1 MSGRERKEGPDVLS
15 DIEIAQ
21 ATKPQHISAIA
32 EKAGVPES
40 YLELYGTNKA
50 KVDYNLLT
58 DEEHAPGKL
67 ILVTAINPTP
77 AGEGKTTTTIGLADA
92 LRRRGVKSAV
102 ALREPSLGPVFG
114 VKGGAAGG
122 GYAQVIP
129 MEDINLHFTGDF
141 HAIGAANNLLAAM
154 LDNHI
159 QQGNA
164 LGIDV
169 KRITWKRV
177 VDMNDRQLRHVI
189 DGIGGKA
196 QGVPREDGFD
206 ITVASEV
213 MAILCLS
220 TSISDLKQR
229 LGEIVVGYTYDGE
242 PVRASQL
249 KAQGAMAALLKDA
262 LKPNLVQTLEH
273 TPAFVH
279 GGPFANIAHGCNS
292 VMATRMAMRFGDVAI
307 TEAGFGADLGAEKF
321 LDIKCRMTGIRPSA
335 VVVVATARA
344 LKYNGGVAKA
354 DLNTENLEALK
365 AGMPNLLRHV
375 ENIQSV
381 FGLPCVVAIN
391 RFPTDTEA
399 ELDLIASECE
409 KVGVNVRL
417 SEVWAKGGEG
427 ALELADEVMRLIE
440 EPHEFKFAYEDGTDV
455 ADALEAIATKVY
467 HADGVDFAP
476 AAKRQLAELR
486 ANGFGNLPVCVAK
499 TQYSFSDQ
507 ASALG
512 APENFRITVR
522 ELKVSAGAHF
532 VVALTGNVLTM
543 PGLPKV
549 PAAENIDV
557 DDNGVITGLF

>member
-1 MSGRERKEGPDVLS
+1 MLS
-15 DIEIAQ
+15 DIEIAHSV
-21 ATKPQHISAIA
+21 KPLPILEVAK
-32 EKAGVPES
+32 EAGVDES
-40 YLELYGTNKA
+40 HLIPYGFDKA
-50 KVDYNLLT
+50 KADYSLLNEET
-58 DEEHAPGKL
+58 DHQAKL
-67 ILVTAINPTP
+67 VLVTAINPTP

-122 GYAQVIP
+122 GYAQVVP

-169 KRITWKRV
+169 KRITWKRA
-177 VDMNDRQLRHVI
+177 VDMNDRQLRHII
-189 DGIGGKA
+189 DGLGGKA

-220 TSISDLKQR
+220 TSISDLKAR
-229 LGEIVVGYTYDGE
+229 LGEIVVGYTYAGE

-292 VMATRMAMRFGDVAI
+292 IMATRMAMRFGDVAI

-321 LDIKCRMTGIRPSA
+321 LDIKCRMTGLRPDA

-354 DLNTENLEALK
+354 DLNEENLEALR

-375 ENIQSV
+375 DNIQSV
-381 FGLPCVVAIN
+381 YGLPCVVAIN
-391 RFPTDTEA
+391 RFPSDTEV
-399 ELDLIASECE
+399 ELALIAEECE
-409 KVGVNVRL
+409 KLGVNVRL

-427 ALELADEVMRLIE
+427 ALELADEVMRLVE
-440 EPHEFKFAYEDGTDV
+440 QPHEFRFAYEDGADV
-455 ADALEAIATKVY
+455 ADALQAIATKVY
-467 HADGVDFAP
+467 RADGVDFTP
-476 AAKRQLAELR
+476 AAKRQLAEIR

-499 TQYSFSDQ
+499 TQYSFTDQ
-507 ASALG
+507 DKLLG
-512 APENFRITVR
+512 APEHFRITVR

-532 VVALTGNVLTM
+532 VVALTGSVLTM

-557 DDNGVITGLF
+557 NDEGVISGLF